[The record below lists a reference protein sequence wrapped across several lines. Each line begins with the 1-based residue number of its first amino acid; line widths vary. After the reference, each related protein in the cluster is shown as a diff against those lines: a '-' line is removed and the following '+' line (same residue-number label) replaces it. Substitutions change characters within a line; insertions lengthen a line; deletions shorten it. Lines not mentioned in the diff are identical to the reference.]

1 MPWGPSDSIQDAQA
15 LTKSDTTVINTTR
28 SVWVGGTGDI
38 TVTMLSGNTALF
50 SSVPAGTW
58 MPIQITKLQA
68 TGTTA
73 TNVLGL
79 Y

>member
-1 MPWGPSDSIQDAQA
+1 
-15 LTKSDTTVINTTR
+15 
-28 SVWVGGTGDI
+28 VWVGGTGDI